1 MDAYQQYI
9 HKSRYARYLPEKNRR
24 EHWEETVDRFI
35 NFVKSKVS
43 LNDEVINELREAIIN
58 HKVMPSMRSVM
69 TAGIALER
77 DSTCGYNC
85 SYLPIDD
92 PKSFDE
98 AMVIL
103 MNGTGVGFSVERQY
117 VNKLPEIPDR
127 IYDSET
133 IINVRDSKEGWG
145 KALRML
151 IALLYS
157 GENPTWNLSNLRPAG
172 AKLKTFGGRSS
183 GSEPLNELFHFVVNI
198 FKNAVGRKLTSLE
211 CHDIM
216 CKIGEVVV
224 VGGVRRSAMISL
236 SNLSDDR
243 MRNAKSGAWWEQNV
257 QRALSNNSAVYTE
270 KPDVNMFLQEWLALY
285 ESKSGERGI
294 FNREASQEVA
304 RQNGR
309 RDSEQEFG
317 TNPCCLPGDT
327 QLKTLEYGLITI
339 KEVVELIADNK
350 EVTVL
355 SHNLNDGVSE
365 FVPVEAAK
373 MTRPDAE
380 LIELEI
386 ETLHGT
392 KTLKLTPD
400 HKVFSKNRGYIRA
413 DELDENDELII
424 SVGIKR
430 METITGK
437 LKSKRVVT
445 NEDTYDIQTENNNF
459 YANDVLVH
467 NSEIILR
474 PYQFCVS
481 PNTPLITKENGIQPI
496 SSFVDRQVS
505 IWNGEEWTPVTV
517 RKTGTNQKLMRV
529 YLNDGSYLDCT
540 PDHRWSVKDRFS
552 EEWKEVETKDLM
564 NVSKY
569 SLQVEPCNT
578 IAPVGGVNVDSA
590 YTMGF
595 AVGDGCVYKNQTLI
609 DLHGSKDWMC
619 PVEGIRHKKQLNQT
633 GTSEYIRCNATEFA
647 KPDLI
652 LSLKENGDAWTELLG
667 SWNKESVMSF
677 VAGLA
682 DADGSETG
690 TGGIRIYINS
700 YDKGRAL
707 QLLLAKFGV
716 RCSINL
722 HQKEG
727 TSTNLCVRKRD
738 SWYVQITN
746 CADIPCHR
754 LDVSEGH
761 EPKFKG
767 KYQNIVRVEE
777 LEGLHDTYCF
787 NEPKRHKG
795 MFGNVLTYQCN
806 LSEVIARSSDTEED
820 LINKV
825 RIATILGT
833 IQSTFTYFPYLRKIW
848 KKNTEEERLLG
859 VSLTGIYD
867 CPLLNNYKDPE
878 LSSRLERLR
887 QVAIDTN
894 KEYAELLGI
903 PISAAI
909 TCVKPSGCTTLETE
923 IMTEHGKRS
932 MAEIFSEYSDANIFE
947 CHPGTWLELNKTLKV
962 WDENYELQN
971 VTKLFVNGMSEVYEI
986 EDDIGNIYKF
996 TGNHMLK
1003 TTKGW
1008 KRVDELSEDDEIIQ
1022 F

>member
-1 MDAYQQYI
+1 M
-9 HKSRYARYLPEKNRR
+9 K
-24 EHWEETVDRFI
+24 
-35 NFVKSKVS
+35 
-43 LNDEVINELREAIIN
+43 
-58 HKVMPSMRSVM
+58 
-69 TAGIALER
+69 
-77 DSTCGYNC
+77 
-85 SYLPIDD
+85 
-92 PKSFDE
+92 
-98 AMVIL
+98 
-103 MNGTGVGFSVERQY
+103 
-117 VNKLPEIPDR
+117 
-127 IYDSET
+127 
-133 IINVRDSKEGWG
+133 
-145 KALRML
+145 
-151 IALLYS
+151 
-157 GENPTWNLSNLRPAG
+157 
-172 AKLKTFGGRSS
+172 
-183 GSEPLNELFHFVVNI
+183 
-198 FKNAVGRKLTSLE
+198 
-211 CHDIM
+211 
-216 CKIGEVVV
+216 
-224 VGGVRRSAMISL
+224 
-236 SNLSDDR
+236 
-243 MRNAKSGAWWEQNV
+243 
-257 QRALSNNSAVYTE
+257 
-270 KPDVNMFLQEWLALY
+270 
-285 ESKSGERGI
+285 
-294 FNREASQEVA
+294 
-304 RQNGR
+304 
-309 RDSEQEFG
+309 
-317 TNPCCLPGDT
+317 
-327 QLKTLEYGLITI
+327 
-339 KEVVELIADNK
+339 
-350 EVTVL
+350 
-355 SHNLNDGVSE
+355 
-365 FVPVEAAK
+365 
-373 MTRPDAE
+373 
-380 LIELEI
+380 
-386 ETLHGT
+386 
-392 KTLKLTPD
+392 
-400 HKVFSKNRGYIRA
+400 
-413 DELDENDELII
+413 
-424 SVGIKR
+424 
-430 METITGK
+430 TITGK

-481 PNTPLITKENGIQPI
+481 SNTPLITKENGIQPI

-517 RKTGTNQKLMRV
+517 RKTGSNQKLMRV

-540 PDHRWSVKDRFS
+540 PDHRWSVKDRFI

-564 NVSKY
+564 TVSKY

-806 LSEVIARSSDTEED
+806 LTEVIARADDTEKD
-820 LINKV
+820 LIEKV
-825 RIATILGT
+825 KLAAILGT
-833 IQSTFTYFPYLRKIW
+833 IQSTFTNFPYLRKIW

-859 VSLTGIYD
+859 VSITGIYD
-867 CPLLNNYKDPE
+867 CPLLNDYKDPS
-878 LSSRLERLR
+878 LPGRLEMLR
-887 QVAIDTN
+887 QVAVDTN
-894 KEYAELLGI
+894 KEFAEMLGI
-903 PISAAI
+903 PQSASV
-909 TCVKPSGCTTLETE
+909 TCVKPSGTVSQLTDSASGIHARHDPYYYRRVRNDNKDPLTQFLIDAGVPNEPDVTKPYATTVFTFPKKAPESALSRGDISAIDHLELWLMYQRHWCEHKPSVTISVKEDEWPTVGAWVWEHFDEMSGVSFLPHDGGTYRQAPYETVSEEKYNELLETMPESFDWTSFEENQDNVEGVQTLACTADNCE
-923 IMTEHGKRS
+923 I
-932 MAEIFSEYSDANIFE
+932 
-947 CHPGTWLELNKTLKV
+947 
-962 WDENYELQN
+962 
-971 VTKLFVNGMSEVYEI
+971 
-986 EDDIGNIYKF
+986 
-996 TGNHMLK
+996 
-1003 TTKGW
+1003 
-1008 KRVDELSEDDEIIQ
+1008 
-1022 F
+1022 